1 MDRSFYLSGTY
12 NACVYH
18 HLFKFVCFSWFGCV
32 EKIKRLEW
40 EKNPNG
46 SQNVLFIVYFHSIEK
61 WSNYFKCKDW
71 RVHWIIL
78 VYLMLINLS
87 SQQSWIISNNESF
100 QATTL
105 NFKQQ
110 SWISSNKVECFD
122 CFTCLLWIKR
132 ASIQL
137 FSKEIICYIN
147 RKVKLCAIGSKFIEM
162 YQIKDIFCGR
172 QISGIQKFD
181 DLPFKCLKLNAEK
194 ITKMSQTTTKN
205 VSISIFLHIV
215 LLNIFDCCFI
225 FIIFIASAAVSNL
238 MLHLK

>member
-32 EKIKRLEW
+32 EKKKRLEW
-40 EKNPNG
+40 EKNANG

-78 VYLMLINLS
+78 AYLMLINLS
-87 SQQSWIISNNESF
+87 SQQSWIHFKQWIISN
-100 QATTL
+100 
-105 NFKQQ
+105 
-110 SWISSNKVECFD
+110 NKVECFD

-147 RKVKLCAIGSKFIEM
+147 SKIKLCAIGSKFIEM
-162 YQIKDIFCGR
+162 YQIKDIFRGR

-194 ITKMSQTTTKN
+194 KQKCLKQQRKTFQFQYFCALFS
-205 VSISIFLHIV
+205 SPYLIV
-215 LLNIFDCCFI
+215 VLFSSYL
-225 FIIFIASAAVSNL
+225 
-238 MLHLK
+238 